1 MSLLIVVF
9 MYAVWSS
16 VFSFGK
22 LALAVSPPLFLT
34 SARMLL
40 AGIVLLGFL
49 ALFKRSSLKI
59 SPKLLIPL
67 SLYGILGMYLTN
79 TFEFWSLQH
88 LSAAKTCFLYS
99 LSPFMAALFSYLHFR
114 EKMNKRK
121 WLGMGI
127 GILGILPVLSIQTG
141 SEGLI
146 GGIFFLSWPELAMIG
161 AVLCSSYGW
170 ILLRL
175 LVKDSALSPTLSN
188 GIGMFIGGLF
198 ALGHSVF
205 AETWNPLPIAG
216 EGVPAFTQGV
226 ILMTLISN
234 ILCSNLYGFV
244 LKRFTATFVSFMGLL
259 SPLFASLNS
268 WLFIGEA
275 PSLTIILSTGIVSL
289 GLWLVYSAELKQGYI
304 RKTSQPTPA
313 VRYTE
318 IT

>member
-1 MSLLIVVF
+1 MSILIVVT
-9 MYAVWSS
+9 MYALWSS

-22 LALAVSPPLFLT
+22 MALEVSPPLFLT

-40 AGIVLLGFL
+40 AGVILFGFL
-49 ALFKRSSLKI
+49 ALFKRSSLKF

-67 SLYGILGMYLTN
+67 ALYGFLGMYLTN
-79 TFEFWSLQH
+79 AFEFWSLQH

-99 LSPFMAALFSYLHFR
+99 LSPFMAALFSYLHFG
-114 EKMNKRK
+114 EKMNARK

-127 GILGILPVLSIQTG
+127 GMAGIMPVLAIQTG

-146 GGIFFLSWPELAMIG
+146 GGLFFFSWPELAMIA

-175 LVKDSALSPTLSN
+175 LVKDSAVAPSLSN
-188 GIGMFIGGLF
+188 SIGMLIGGLF
-198 ALGHSVF
+198 ALGHSLAV
-205 AETWNPLPIAG
+205 ESWSPLPVAASAL
-216 EGVPAFTQGV
+216 PSFAQGI

-234 ILCSNLYGFV
+234 IICSNLMGFV

-268 WLFIGEA
+268 WLILGEA
-275 PSLTIILSTGIVSL
+275 PSLVILTSTGIVSL

-304 RKTSQPTPA
+304 RKTDSPMPA
-313 VRYTE
+313 SS
-318 IT
+318 